1 MVEFSQPE
9 NMVILVIEPPMNES
23 LWGTFTKVEAIG
35 IIANV
40 LFFMLLFKNYINIA
54 HLVKAW
60 LGGSF

>member
-1 MVEFSQPE
+1 
-9 NMVILVIEPPMNES
+9 MVILVTEPPMNES

-35 IIANV
+35 IITNV